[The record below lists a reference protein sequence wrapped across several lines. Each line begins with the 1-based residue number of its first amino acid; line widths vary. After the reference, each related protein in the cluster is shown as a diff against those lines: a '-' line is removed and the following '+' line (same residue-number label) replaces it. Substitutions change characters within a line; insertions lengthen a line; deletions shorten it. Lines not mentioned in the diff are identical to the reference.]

1 MILLVRGIESV
12 DIGGQAEVV
21 NACVFPVNSSLSL
34 TQFEALF
41 FSFPADGAWLS
52 ADYYFDHF
60 APGKALVTYK

>member
-21 NACVFPVNSSLSL
+21 NACIFTVNSSLFL

-41 FSFPADGAWLS
+41 FLFQLMEHGSVQTIILTILLQEK
-52 ADYYFDHF
+52 H
-60 APGKALVTYK
+60 